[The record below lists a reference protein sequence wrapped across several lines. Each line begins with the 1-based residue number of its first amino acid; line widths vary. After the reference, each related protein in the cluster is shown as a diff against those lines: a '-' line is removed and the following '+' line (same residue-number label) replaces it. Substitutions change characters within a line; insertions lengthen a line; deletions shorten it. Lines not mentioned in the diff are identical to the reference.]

1 MLLSGDQDVLNSI
14 GTPVSARMTTAT
26 KLTFEAIRPGC
37 QFLIA
42 MSFEG
47 LRRGAHG
54 EHKIDLADD
63 ASRLEQ
69 DLVRLPNWP
78 RARDR
83 RRSPNSLFGG
93 AVDRQP
99 FPVLWT
105 EGSAPPIG
113 EAKPGERERDD
124 AERRHAKEC
133 RPGIGSI

>member
-1 MLLSGDQDVLNSI
+1 MLRSGDQDVLNSI

-26 KLTFEAIRPGC
+26 QLTFEAIRPGC

-42 MSFEG
+42 ISLER

-54 EHKIDLADD
+54 EHEIDLADD

-69 DLVRLPNWP
+69 DLVRLSNWP
-78 RARDR
+78 RAHDR
-83 RRSPNSLFGG
+83 RPPSQFAFRRS
-93 AVDRQP
+93 VDRQP

-113 EAKPGERERDD
+113 EAKPRERQRDD
-124 AERRHAKEC
+124 AERRHRKER

>member
-1 MLLSGDQDVLNSI
+1 MLNSI
-14 GTPVSARMTTAT
+14 GIPVSARMTTAT

-42 MSFEG
+42 ISFER

-54 EHKIDLADD
+54 QHEIDLADD

-69 DLVRLPNWP
+69 DLVRPPNWP

-83 RRSPNSLFGG
+83 RRSPNSLFGRS
-93 AVDRQP
+93 VDRQP

>member
-37 QFLIA
+37 HFLIA
-42 MSFEG
+42 ISFER

-54 EHKIDLADD
+54 EHEI
-63 ASRLEQ
+63 SC
-69 DLVRLPNWP
+69 
-78 RARDR
+78 R
-83 RRSPNSLFGG
+83 RRQSARTGSRPTAELAEG
-93 AVDRQP
+93 ARQKAQSQFAFRRSVHRRP

>member
-1 MLLSGDQDVLNSI
+1 MLRSGDQDVLNSI

-42 MSFEG
+42 ISFER

-54 EHKIDLADD
+54 EHEIDLADD

-78 RARDR
+78 GARDR

-93 AVDRQP
+93 A
-99 FPVLWT
+99 
-105 EGSAPPIG
+105 
-113 EAKPGERERDD
+113 
-124 AERRHAKEC
+124 
-133 RPGIGSI
+133 